1 MKKRYVNLILAMVS
15 ASAMVLGSVPAM
27 AATDSAKT
35 ESAKT
40 DSKEDAKTSDEKDAD
55 AAKAD
60 TLEDGVYTAEFDT
73 DSSMFHVNEANDK
86 KGKLTVKDGKM
97 TIHVSLV
104 SKKIVNL
111 FAGTAEDAQK
121 DGAEI
126 IEPTTDTVKY
136 SDGYTEEVYGFDIP
150 VPAIGEEFDVALLG
164 EKGKWYDHKV
174 SVKDPVKT
182 DDTAEEAA
190 EDSDKKDE
198 ASDKETTEKSDASK
212 DDKKSEGKKL
222 EDLKLEDGTYEFDV
236 TLTGGT
242 GRATVESPAKVEIKD
257 KEATATIIWSSPNY
271 DYMIV
276 DGEKYEPVNRDGNS
290 TFEIPVTVFD
300 AEMGV
305 TADTVAMSTP
315 HEIDYTLNFDSSSMK
330 KEEK

>member
-35 ESAKT
+35 ESEET

-55 AAKAD
+55 AAETD

-276 DGEKYEPVNRDGNS
+276 DGEKYEPANKDGNS

-300 AEMGV
+300 TEMEV